1 MYAVD
6 NGLSQARRLFSHSWH
21 VKRAEL
27 CTLFVAV
34 FFSIHGRCVFGVVQS
49 EGLACIVVALEEVWW
64 AALTQHLW
72 DFGGWSPNGLEHRNI
87 ALCRF
92 KRTAW
97 YDLVQFPTQVYLFSV

>member
-21 VKRAEL
+21 VKRADL
-27 CTLFVAV
+27 CTRIVAV

-87 ALCRF
+87 
-92 KRTAW
+92 
-97 YDLVQFPTQVYLFSV
+97 